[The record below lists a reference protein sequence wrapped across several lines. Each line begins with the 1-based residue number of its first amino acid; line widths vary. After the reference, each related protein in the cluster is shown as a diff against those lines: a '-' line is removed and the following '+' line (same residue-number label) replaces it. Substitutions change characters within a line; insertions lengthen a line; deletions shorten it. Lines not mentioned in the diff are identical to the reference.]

1 MDGFTSINFPAAWGK
16 MVTKPFVFE
25 GCRLTLNLEGGA
37 FGRFKVGFLDE
48 NSKFI
53 PGYSLDDA
61 LPSTGDALDLT
72 AYWKH
77 GSDVSP
83 LSGRKV
89 SMVIEAR
96 DCDLYSMQFVSEPE
110 KLKLPELGD
119 SQIILP

>member
-1 MDGFTSINFPAAWGK
+1 M
-16 MVTKPFVFE
+16 
-25 GCRLTLNLEGGA
+25 TLNLAGGA

-48 NSKFI
+48 NGDFI

-96 DCDLYSMQFVSEPE
+96 DCDLYSMQFVENHE
-110 KLKLPELGD
+110 NIELPELGNE
-119 SQIILP
+119 QIVLL